1 MVLTQ
6 VFNSLFTVSTMS
18 IGLAHVAYSAIA
30 RDSDVDPP
38 TMHNDGQ
45 LMPSSSSTSGG
56 KIMVLGKYTSNSL
69 VRSKGNWWQLRQL

>member
-1 MVLTQ
+1 
-6 VFNSLFTVSTMS
+6 MS

-45 LMPSSSSTSGG
+45 LMPSSSSTSLLATPDYPTYSDG
-56 KIMVLGKYTSNSL
+56 KRTSSSL
-69 VRSKGNWWQLRQL
+69 PIERSIGLTNI

>member
-1 MVLTQ
+1 
-6 VFNSLFTVSTMS
+6 MS

-56 KIMVLGKYTSNSL
+56 KIMVLGK
-69 VRSKGNWWQLRQL
+69 VHV

>member
-1 MVLTQ
+1 
-6 VFNSLFTVSTMS
+6 MS

-45 LMPSSSSTSGG
+45 LMPSFSSTSGG
-56 KIMVLGKYTSNSL
+56 KIMVLGESTCLTLWYAPKETG
-69 VRSKGNWWQLRQL
+69 GN

>member
-38 TMHNDGQ
+38 TMHNDGHDGKRT
-45 LMPSSSSTSGG
+45 SSSLP
-56 KIMVLGKYTSNSL
+56 IE
-69 VRSKGNWWQLRQL
+69 RSIGLTNI